1 MIMVPVNLIR
11 QQSCLEMKQLND
23 SIIWDTIKCRQ
34 SVYDPV
40 PLPQRVFVCSSNHMT
55 GFFSNWNE
63 GSKTLK
69 VCIRSY
75 SSGNSKFSYM
85 KTGQYKWLRIKM
97 LQKLF
102 HYFMFTGINTKS
114 KIFVVNN
121 SYRIWNFLSL
131 SSIKMLIEHL
141 LSEQILPTRNILC
154 FCWQS
159 RFEFL
164 RL

>member
-1 MIMVPVNLIR
+1 MFTTLCPYLREYLSVAVITWQASSRI
-11 QQSCLEMKQLND
+11 EMMGPKH
-23 SIIWDTIKCRQ
+23 KK
-34 SVYDPV
+34 VY
-40 PLPQRVFVCSSNHMT
+40 
-55 GFFSNWNE
+55 
-63 GSKTLK
+63 
-69 VCIRSY
+69 IRSY
-75 SSGNSKFSYM
+75 SSGNPKFSCT

-102 HYFMFTGINTKS
+102 HYFIFTGINTKS

-141 LSEQILPTRNILC
+141 LSEQVLPTRNILC

-159 RFEFL
+159 RFKFL